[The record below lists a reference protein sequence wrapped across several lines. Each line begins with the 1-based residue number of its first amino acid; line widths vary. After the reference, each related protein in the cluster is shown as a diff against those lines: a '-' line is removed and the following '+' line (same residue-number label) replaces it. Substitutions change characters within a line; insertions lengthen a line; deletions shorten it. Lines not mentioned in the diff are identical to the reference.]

1 MRRKG
6 TFIYTAEILKKGEN
20 PCVRWKAKIIKAC
33 RAAGTYKEYFDPVI
47 NTLAEILEKRDAAQ
61 QEFMESGARIM
72 IEYTNKF
79 GATNHVQNPLV
90 RVINDLNRDALTYWK
105 ELGLTAASLKK
116 INESAIKGSS
126 ELSPLDKALMEFG
139 G

>member
-1 MRRKG
+1 MK
-6 TFIYTAEILKKGEN
+6 
-20 PCVRWKAKIIKAC
+20 WKAKITKAC
-33 RAAGTYKEYFDPVI
+33 KSAGTYKEYFEPVI
-47 NTLAEILEKRDAAQ
+47 CTLAEILEKRDAAQ
-61 QEFMESGARIM
+61 AEFRERGSRIM

-79 GATNHVQNPLV
+79 GATNLVQNPLV

-116 INESAIKGSS
+116 INEAAIKGSP
-126 ELSPLDKALMEFG
+126 ELSALDKALLEFG

>member
-1 MRRKG
+1 M
-6 TFIYTAEILKKGEN
+6 
-20 PCVRWKAKIIKAC
+20 RWKAKITKAC
-33 RAAGTYKEYFDPVI
+33 KSAGTYKDYFEPVI

-61 QEFMESGARIM
+61 KEFIETGAHIM
-72 IEYTNKF
+72 IQYTNKF
-79 GATNHVQNPLV
+79 GATNFVQNPLV

-116 INESAIKGSS
+116 INEAAIKGSS
-126 ELSPLDKALMEFG
+126 ELSPLDKALMDLG